1 VAAAAAALT
10 FVVADVPPLSGSPFR
25 LDWWGLAVV
34 FCLAE
39 VLVVRLPLRREALTF
54 TLAEIPLVFGLFLS
68 APDDLVLGR
77 VVGTIVALTITRPG
91 RPSGLA
97 LNASVAAFE
106 ASLAAT
112 LFHALAADS
121 LGARTAGAAAL
132 ALLAATLVAA
142 LLVEAG
148 TAITRGKPPL
158 RAVAQTLGID
168 LLVAAANTSL
178 ALVGVALVWR
188 DPQLAFLVVP
198 LAAALFLGYRAYVSA
213 RRRADALTLLYETSR
228 MLHGTAEFETALAT
242 LLAQARAAFGA
253 EIAALTLVP
262 ANAGD
267 GSYRTVL
274 GAGPEHEAIRFFEG
288 PLHPLVARGLVEGV
302 PVRSSSRRGEPLE
315 VGGIEVGDALLAPLR
330 GDGSVL
336 GTILVAN
343 RPGSPHGFGRD
354 DLLLFETLANHA
366 AVALDA
372 TRLDRELTQL
382 TEALAERRRL
392 ERHLRQAQRL
402 ESVGRLAGGIAHEF
416 NNLLTAIAGYGELLL
431 TRVDGDERHHVEEIN
446 AASARAAT
454 LTRQLLAFGR
464 KQVARPVVLD
474 LNEVLEEL
482 DGAIL
487 SELADGIDL
496 VTDLEPGVVSVRAD
510 RALLEEA
517 LLKLAANAREAMPDG
532 GVLTIRTENVEVAA
546 VSPGEVPMPAGRY
559 ALVSVSDTG
568 RGMDESTRAQA
579 FEPFFT
585 TKGIGE
591 GPGLGLASVYG
602 FVKQSGGFIFVR
614 SRPAAGARFDV
625 YLPDATAARTASALP
640 APSSHRPT
648 VLLVEDE
655 PILRRAIRELLERGG
670 CAVLDAADASEALT
684 LSTRFQGD
692 IQLLVTGA
700 VPSRMGAAE
709 LHDLLVHERPG
720 LRVLSLSGSLG
731 APPADEP
738 DRIDEHPYRTE
749 ALLERARELLAAGKP

>member
-1 VAAAAAALT
+1 VLLVWALVAEVAAAAAALAV
-10 FVVADVPPLSGSPFR
+10 VVADVPPLVGAPFR
-25 LDWWGLAVV
+25 LEWWALAPV
-34 FCLAE
+34 FCAAE
-39 VLVVRLPLRREALTF
+39 ILVVRLPLRREALPF
-54 TLAEIPLVFGLFLS
+54 TLAEIPLVFGLFF
-68 APDDLVLGR
+68 AGPDDLVLGR
-77 VVGTIVALTITRPG
+77 VVGVVVALALTRPG
-91 RPSGLA
+91 RSACLA
-97 LNASVAAFE
+97 LTASVAALE
-106 ASLAAT
+106 ASLAAA
-112 LFHALAADS
+112 LFHTLAADS
-121 LGARTAGAAAL
+121 LDARTAGAAAL
-132 ALLAATLVAA
+132 ALLVATLAAA
-142 LLVEAG
+142 LLVQAG
-148 TAITRGKPPL
+148 TALSRGTPAL
-158 RAVAQTLGID
+158 RDVARTLGID
-168 LLVAAANTSL
+168 LLVAVANTSL
-178 ALVGVALVWR
+178 ALVGVVLVWR
-188 DPQLAFLVVP
+188 EPQLAFLVVP
-198 LAAALFLGYRAYVSA
+198 LAAVLFLGYRAYVSA
-213 RRRADALTLLYETSR
+213 RRRNDALTLLYETSR
-228 MLHGTAEFETALAT
+228 MLHGTAEFETALGT

-253 EIAALTLVP
+253 ELAALTLVP

-267 GSYRTVL
+267 GMYRAVL
-274 GAGPEHEAIRFFEG
+274 GAGSEHEPMRFVDE
-288 PLHPLVARGLVEGV
+288 PLDPLLERGLVEGV
-302 PVRSSSRRGEPLE
+302 AVRSPARSGASLQ
-315 VGGIEVGDALLAPLR
+315 VAGIDVGDALLAPLR
-330 GDGSVL
+330 GDGGVL

-343 RPGSPHGFGRD
+343 RPGSPQGFGRD

-366 AVALDA
+366 AIALEA

-431 TRVDGDERHHVEEIN
+431 TSVDGDERRHVEEIN

-464 KQVARPVVLD
+464 KQVARPVILD
-474 LNEVLEEL
+474 LNEVVEQLH
-482 DGAIL
+482 GAIR

-496 VTDLEPGVVSVRAD
+496 VTDLEPGVVPVRAD
-510 RALLEEA
+510 RALLQEA
-517 LLKLAANAREAMPDG
+517 LLNLAANAREAMPDG
-532 GVLTIRTENVEVAA
+532 GTLTIRTEDVDVAA

-559 ALVSVSDTG
+559 ALVSVSDNG

-614 SRPAAGARFDV
+614 SRPGAGARFDV
-625 YLPDATAARTASALP
+625 YLPDVKAPHSAPALP
-640 APSSHRPT
+640 APSSQHPT

-655 PILRRAIRELLERGG
+655 PDLRTAIRELLERGG
-670 CAVLDAADASEALT
+670 CTVLDAADASEALT

-700 VPSRMGAAE
+700 DSSAMSAAE

-720 LRVLSLSGSLG
+720 LRVLTLSGSLD
-731 APPADEP
+731 AD
-738 DRIDEHPYRTE
+738 
-749 ALLERARELLAAGKP
+749 ARELLSAGRL